1 MRRQDAR
8 EGVEFGLNDFMP
20 AVRGR
25 VAPSP
30 SRARGTRIGKQIL
43 AFLFVCIGVLLILL
57 FSVSDH
63 QSGPGVAVSS
73 AYAYP
78 VQRGD
83 ELKHEIRK
91 RVDSLIQK
99 IDDFVDEE

>member
-1 MRRQDAR
+1 MRREEAR
-8 EGVEFGLNDFMP
+8 PGVEFGCNDFQP
-20 AVRGR
+20 AWRGK
-25 VAPSP
+25 ASPSR

-43 AFLFVCIGVLLILL
+43 AFLFVCIGILLILL

-83 ELKHEIRK
+83 ELKQEIRK